1 MPWWGWILV
10 GVVLLGSEALTD
22 AGFYLAILGVAAL
35 FTGLGAA
42 FGLLGPLYV
51 EWAVFGA
58 LSIVLL
64 LGVRRQL
71 YGWVHDGSAP
81 GYEALIGEVATV
93 SETID
98 PGALGHARL
107 RGADWTARNVGPS
120 VLTAG
125 HRARIERVEQLV
137 LSLRAEE

>member
-1 MPWWGWILV
+1 MAPLSVSW
-10 GVVLLGSEALTD
+10 
-22 AGFYLAILGVAAL
+22 
-35 FTGLGAA
+35 
-42 FGLLGPLYV
+42 GPLYV

-71 YGWVHDGSAP
+71 YGWVRDGSAP
-81 GYEALIGEVATV
+81 GYESLIGEVATV